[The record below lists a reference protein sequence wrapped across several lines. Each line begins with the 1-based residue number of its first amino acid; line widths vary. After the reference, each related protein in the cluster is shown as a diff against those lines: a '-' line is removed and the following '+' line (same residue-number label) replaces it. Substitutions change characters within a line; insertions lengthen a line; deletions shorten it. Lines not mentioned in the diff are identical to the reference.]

1 VLAGLLPLP
10 AARAFARLEPYG
22 LLILFALLYTNAV
35 NVVIS
40 PLINAIT
47 RVLL

>member
-1 VLAGLLPLP
+1 LAGLLPLP

-35 NVVIS
+35 NLVIN
-40 PLINAIT
+40 PLIDAIA

>member
-1 VLAGLLPLP
+1 LPLP

-35 NVVIS
+35 GVVID
-40 PLINAIT
+40 PIIKVIT

>member
-1 VLAGLLPLP
+1 VAGLLPLW

-22 LLILFALLYTNAV
+22 LLILFALLYTNMIGAV
-35 NVVIS
+35 IE
-40 PLINAIT
+40 PIINAIT